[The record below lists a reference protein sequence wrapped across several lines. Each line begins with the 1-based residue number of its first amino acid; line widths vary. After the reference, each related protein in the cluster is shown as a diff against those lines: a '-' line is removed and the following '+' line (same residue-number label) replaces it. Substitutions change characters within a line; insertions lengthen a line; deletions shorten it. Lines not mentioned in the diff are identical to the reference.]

1 MYPPGMYPPGM
12 YPPGGSLAAYA
23 PTGPGPGLVWGG
35 VWTRLGALC
44 IDLVLIVG
52 SLFVVAILIA
62 AFGAGTSAGS
72 GASSGTSSTG
82 TAIGLIWWLL
92 ALMYHPACWYV
103 FGASIGQKVLG
114 LRIAAASDG
123 QPLGLG
129 AVLVRFAVF
138 AMVTLLVPLA
148 IVSAIMLANDPFKRA
163 WHDQVARS
171 VVVKNA

>member
-1 MYPPGMYPPGM
+1 MYPPGT
-12 YPPGGSLAAYA
+12 YPPGGYLAAYA
-23 PTGPGPGLVWGG
+23 PAGPGPGLVWGG
-35 VWTRLGALC
+35 VWTRLGALG
-44 IDLVLIVG
+44 IDLVLLLG
-52 SLFVVAILIA
+52 SLFVLGIVVAT
-62 AFGAGTSAGS
+62 FGS
-72 GASSGTSSTG
+72 GSSTASGTSSGTSSTG

-103 FGASIGQKVLG
+103 FGASIGQKLLG

-129 AVLVRFAVF
+129 AVLVRYAIFV
-138 AMVTLLVPLA
+138 MVTVLVPLA
-148 IVSAIMLANDPFKRA
+148 IISAIMLANDPFKRA

>member
-1 MYPPGMYPPGM
+1 M
-12 YPPGGSLAAYA
+12 YPPGGSPAAYA
-23 PTGPGPGLVWGG
+23 PAGPGPGLVWGG
-35 VWTRLGALC
+35 VWTRLGALF
-44 IDLVLIVG
+44 IDLVLLIG
-52 SLFVVAILIA
+52 SLFVVAVLIA
-62 AFGAGTSAGS
+62 LFGAGSNTAS
-72 GASSGTSSTG
+72 GTSSGTSSTG

-103 FGASIGQKVLG
+103 FGASIGQKLLG

-129 AVLVRFAVF
+129 AVLVRYSIFF
-138 AMVTLLVPLA
+138 IVTMLVPLA

-171 VVVKNA
+171 VVVKDA